1 MGKRFGFEVP
11 GWARKAL
18 EAVPSP
24 PVPATGQWEMSLAG
38 FLRLRTDLPSAALK
52 PLGLLDRYG
61 AIGFGPETVGFDGE
75 DIPWGRV
82 VRIVARDVVEVVT
95 GSAMEREAEHIRGLL
110 PPLPGRKWVVE
121 QAMGLLG
128 SVAGPV
134 LVKAAVGDVVCE
146 IVYRGKFGREKV
158 LPAGLF
164 PALLQA
170 ARPDVVRSLVAT
182 AREREVEV
190 MGLRSVRVEHA
201 SVGASAGGSDREG
214 FDDDESDRD
223 GPDREP
229 VGGSAGGPGLVARP
243 TGPPAGSPA
252 GLLSPSPASTPD
264 APPPPRPPR
273 QRSDPS

>member
-1 MGKRFGFEVP
+1 MGKRFRFEVS
-11 GWARKAL
+11 GWVRKAL
-18 EAVPSP
+18 EAVPLP
-24 PVPATGQWEMSLAG
+24 PVPATEQWEMSLAA

-52 PLGLLDRYG
+52 PLGVLDRYG

-75 DIPWGRV
+75 DIPWERV

-95 GSAMEREAEHIRGLL
+95 DSAMEREAEHIRSLL
-110 PPLPGRKWVVE
+110 PPLPGRKWVVA

-134 LVKAAVGDVVCE
+134 MARAAVGDVACE

-158 LPAGLF
+158 LRAGLF

-170 ARPDVVRSLVAT
+170 ARPEVVRRLVAT
-182 AREREVEV
+182 AGERGVAV
-190 MGLRSVRVEHA
+190 SGLRPA
-201 SVGASAGGSDREG
+201 
-214 FDDDESDRD
+214 
-223 GPDREP
+223 
-229 VGGSAGGPGLVARP
+229 GPGLERAAAGASESGLEVTARSERGP
-243 TGPPAGSPA
+243 AGDAAAGAVLAPPADPPAGSF
-252 GLLSPSPASTPD
+252 SPSPATTPD